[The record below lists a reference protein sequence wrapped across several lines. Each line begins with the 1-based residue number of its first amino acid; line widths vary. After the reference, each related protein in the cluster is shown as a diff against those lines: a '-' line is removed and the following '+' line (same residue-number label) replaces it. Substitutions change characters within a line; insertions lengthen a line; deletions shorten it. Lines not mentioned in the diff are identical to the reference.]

1 MRSHQIT
8 KGPERAPHRA
18 LLKAIGYTD
27 TELQRPLIGVA
38 QSANEVIPGHIHLD
52 RVCAAVKDGIRMAG
66 GTPMEF
72 STIGICDGI
81 AMGHEGMKY
90 SLASRELI
98 ADSVESMARAYPF
111 DGLVLLPNCDK
122 IVPGMIMAGARLD
135 LPTIVISGGPM
146 RTGICN
152 GQEIDLI
159 TVFEG
164 IGKLKIG
171 ELSLEQLTELEN
183 SACPGAGSCSGM
195 FTANSM
201 NCLTEALGIALPGN
215 GTILA
220 VDAARI
226 RLAKESGM
234 AIINLVEKK
243 ITMRQILTDKAFHN
257 ALAVDMAFGGSTNT
271 SLHLPAIAHEAGL
284 TLKLEEFNRVS
295 LKTPHICN
303 MSPGGPDHME
313 DLHQAGGVS
322 AIMKVLAEKGLLV
335 EDCLTVSGKTLG
347 ELLANPAIKVLNSE
361 TIRPLD
367 NPYHATGGLAVLTG
381 NLAEDGAVVK
391 QSAVAPEMLQHQGP
405 ARIFNTEEE
414 AFSAIINREI
424 KPGDIIVIRY
434 EGPQGG
440 PGMREMLSPTAAL
453 AGIGLD
459 KEVALL
465 TDGRFSGGTRG
476 AAIGHISP
484 EASAGGLIGL
494 VEEGDQIKI
503 DIPKRSLTLLVNEK
517 TLAERKKNQH
527 QPTAKISHGYL
538 ARYAAQVSSAAAGAI
553 LTLTATSKK
562 R

>member
-1 MRSHQIT
+1 MRSDLMT
-8 KGPERAPHRA
+8 KGVERAPHRS

-27 TELQRPLIGVA
+27 SELKRPLIGIA

-52 RVCAAVKDGIRMAG
+52 RICQAVKDGIRMAG

-81 AMGHEGMKY
+81 AMGHQGMKY

-98 ADSVESMARAYPF
+98 ADSVESMAQAYPF

-135 LPTIVISGGPM
+135 LPTIVVSGGPM
-146 RTGICN
+146 RTGVC
-152 GQEIDLI
+152 GGREIDLI

-164 IGKLKIG
+164 MGKVRVG
-171 ELSLEQLTELEN
+171 EISEAQLTDLEN
-183 SACPGAGSCSGM
+183 HACPGAGSCSGM

-215 GTILA
+215 GTTLA

-226 RLAKESGM
+226 RLAKASGEALM
-234 AIINLVEKK
+234 QLVEKN
-243 ITMRQILTDKAFHN
+243 ITMRQILSKEAFHN

-271 SLHLPAIAHEAGL
+271 SLHLPAIAHEAGIELPL
-284 TLKLEEFNRVS
+284 TEFNRIS
-295 LKTPHICN
+295 GLTPHICN

-313 DLHQAGGVS
+313 DLHQAGGVP
-322 AIMKVLAEKGLLV
+322 AIMKTLAQQGLLRENALNV
-335 EDCLTVSGKTLG
+335 TGKTVA
-347 ELLANPAIKVLNSE
+347 ELLADPAITVLNHE

-367 NPYHATGGLAVLTG
+367 NPYHATGGLAILSG
-381 NLAEDGAVVK
+381 NLAPDGAVVK
-391 QSAVAPEMLQHQGP
+391 QSAVAPEMLEHQGP
-405 ARIFNTEEE
+405 ARVFDSEEE
-414 AFSAIINREI
+414 AFAAIINQKI
-424 KPGDIIVIRY
+424 NPGDVIVIRY
-434 EGPQGG
+434 EGPRGG

-484 EASAGGLIGL
+484 EAAAGGLIGL
-494 VEEGDQIKI
+494 IQEGDQIKI
-503 DIPKRSLTLLVNEK
+503 DIPQRSLSLLVDDTE
-517 TLAERKKNQH
+517 LAQRQAAWQKPE
-527 QPTAKISHGYL
+527 AKIKEGYL
-538 ARYAAQVSSAAAGAI
+538 ARYARQVSSAARGAVME
-553 LTLTATSKK
+553 
-562 R
+562 

>member
-1 MRSHQIT
+1 MKLRSHRIT
-8 KGPERAPHRA
+8 QGPERAPHRS
-18 LLKAIGYTD
+18 LLKAIGFTD
-27 TELQRPLIGVA
+27 TELQRPLIGIA

-52 RVCAAVKDGIRMAG
+52 RICAAVKDGIRMAG

-122 IVPGMIMAGARLD
+122 IVPGMIMAGARLN

-146 RTGICN
+146 RTGICK
-152 GQEIDLI
+152 GREIDLI

-164 IGKLKIG
+164 MGKLRVG
-171 ELSLEQLTELEN
+171 ELTEEELAELEDA
-183 SACPGAGSCSGM
+183 ACPGAGSCSGM

-215 GTILA
+215 GTTLA

-234 AIINLVEKK
+234 TIMNLVEKN
-243 ITMRQILTDKAFHN
+243 ITMRQILTNAALHN

-271 SLHLPAIAHEAGL
+271 SLHLPAIAYEAEI
-284 TLKLEEFNRVS
+284 TLPLADFNQAS

-322 AIMKVLAEKGLLV
+322 AIMKVLAAKGLLD
-335 EDCLTVSGKTLG
+335 ETCLTVSGKTIA
-347 ELLANPAIKVLNSE
+347 EVIADPAVKVLNPE

-367 NPYHATGGLAVLTG
+367 NPYHATGGLAILSG
-381 NLAEDGAVVK
+381 NLAPDGAVVK
-391 QSAVAPEMLQHQGP
+391 QSAVAPEMLKHQGP
-405 ARIFNTEEE
+405 ARVFETEED
-414 AFSAIINREI
+414 AFRAIIKQKIN
-424 KPGDIIVIRY
+424 PGDVIVIRY

-459 KEVALL
+459 KDVALL

-494 VEEGDQIKI
+494 IKEGDQIKI
-503 DIPKRSLTLLVNEK
+503 DLPERTLELLVDKEE
-517 TLAERKKNQH
+517 LERRRAAWQL
-527 QPTAKISHGYL
+527 PPAKITKGYL
-538 ARYAAQVSSAAAGAI
+538 ARYARQVGSAAKGAVM
-553 LTLTATSKK
+553 S
-562 R
+562 

>member
-1 MRSHQIT
+1 MRSEQMT
-8 KGPERAPHRA
+8 KGVDRAPHRA

-27 TELQRPLIGVA
+27 NELKRPLIGVA

-52 RVCAAVKDGIRMAG
+52 KICQAVKDGIRMAG

-81 AMGHEGMKY
+81 AMGHTGMKY

-98 ADSVESMARAYPF
+98 ADSVESMAQAYPF

-146 RTGICN
+146 RTGVCN

-164 IGKLKIG
+164 MGKFRVG
-171 ELSLEQLTELEN
+171 ELTEAELTELEN
-183 SACPGAGSCSGM
+183 AACPGAGSCSGM

-215 GTILA
+215 GTTLA
-220 VDAARI
+220 IDAARI
-226 RLAKESGM
+226 RLAKTSGE
-234 AIINLVEKK
+234 AIMHLVDKN
-243 ITMRQILTDKAFHN
+243 ITMRQILTKEAFHN

-271 SLHLPAIAHEAGL
+271 SLHLPAIAHEAGIEL
-284 TLKLEEFNRVS
+284 TLQDFNEVS
-295 LKTPHICN
+295 GKTPHICN

-322 AIMKVLAEKGLLV
+322 AIMKTLSLSGLLNEDALSVTGKTIREVLAAPNV
-335 EDCLTVSGKTLG
+335 IV
-347 ELLANPAIKVLNSE
+347 ANPE
-361 TIRPLD
+361 TIRPLN
-367 NPYHATGGLAVLTG
+367 NPYHPTGGLAVLTG
-381 NLAEDGAVVK
+381 NLAPDGAVVK
-391 QSAVAPEMLQHQGP
+391 QSAVAPEMLEHQGP
-405 ARIFNTEEE
+405 ARVFNSEEE
-414 AFSAIINREI
+414 AFSAIVNQNIN
-424 KPGDIIVIRY
+424 PGDVIVIRY

-484 EASAGGLIGL
+484 EAAAGGLIGL
-494 VEEGDQIKI
+494 VQEGDQIKI
-503 DIPKRSLTLLVNEK
+503 DIPNRSLDLLIDK
-517 TLAERKKNQH
+517 TELAQRQAAWQKPE
-527 QPTAKISHGYL
+527 AKIKKGYL
-538 ARYAAQVSSAAAGAI
+538 ARYARQVSSAAKGAVMV
-553 LTLTATSKK
+553 
-562 R
+562 

>member
-1 MRSHQIT
+1 MRSEQMT
-8 KGPERAPHRA
+8 KGVDRAPHRA

-27 TELQRPLIGVA
+27 NELKRPLIGVA

-52 RVCAAVKDGIRMAG
+52 KICQAVKDGIRMAG

-81 AMGHEGMKY
+81 AMGHTGMKY

-98 ADSVESMARAYPF
+98 ADSVESMAQAYPF

-146 RTGICN
+146 RTGVCN

-164 IGKLKIG
+164 MGKFRVG
-171 ELSLEQLTELEN
+171 ELTEAELTELEN
-183 SACPGAGSCSGM
+183 AACPGAGSCSGM

-215 GTILA
+215 GTTLA
-220 VDAARI
+220 IDAARI
-226 RLAKESGM
+226 RLAKTSGE
-234 AIINLVEKK
+234 AIMHLVEKN
-243 ITMRQILTDKAFHN
+243 ITMRQILTKDAFHN

-271 SLHLPAIAHEAGL
+271 SLHLPAIAHEAGIEL
-284 TLKLEEFNRVS
+284 TLQDFNEVS
-295 LKTPHICN
+295 GKTPHICN

-322 AIMKVLAEKGLLV
+322 AIMKTLSLSGLLNEDALSVTGKTIREVLAAPNV
-335 EDCLTVSGKTLG
+335 IV
-347 ELLANPAIKVLNSE
+347 ANPE
-361 TIRPLD
+361 TIRPLN
-367 NPYHATGGLAVLTG
+367 NPYHPTGGLAVLTG
-381 NLAEDGAVVK
+381 NLAPDGAVVK
-391 QSAVAPEMLQHQGP
+391 QSAVAPEMLEHQGP
-405 ARIFNTEEE
+405 ARVFNSEEE
-414 AFSAIINREI
+414 AFSAIVNQNIN
-424 KPGDIIVIRY
+424 PGDVIVIRY

-484 EASAGGLIGL
+484 EAAAGGLIGL
-494 VEEGDQIKI
+494 VQEGDQIKI
-503 DIPKRSLTLLVNEK
+503 DIPNRSLDLLIDK
-517 TLAERKKNQH
+517 TELAQRLAAWQKPE
-527 QPTAKISHGYL
+527 AKIKKGYL
-538 ARYAAQVSSAAAGAI
+538 ARYARQVSSAAKGAVMV
-553 LTLTATSKK
+553 
-562 R
+562 

>member
-1 MRSHQIT
+1 MRSDLMT
-8 KGPERAPHRA
+8 KGIERAPHRS

-27 TELQRPLIGVA
+27 SELKRPLIGVA
-38 QSANEVIPGHIHLD
+38 QSANEVIPGHVHLD
-52 RVCAAVKDGIRMAG
+52 KICQAVKDGIRMAG

-81 AMGHEGMKY
+81 AMGHQGMKY

-98 ADSVESMARAYPF
+98 ADSVESMAQAYPF

-146 RTGICN
+146 RTGVC
-152 GQEIDLI
+152 GGREIDLI

-164 IGKLKIG
+164 MGKFKVG
-171 ELSLEQLTELEN
+171 ELSEAELTELEN
-183 SACPGAGSCSGM
+183 GACPGAGSCSGM

-215 GTILA
+215 GTTLA

-226 RLAKESGM
+226 RLAKESGE
-234 AIINLVEKK
+234 AIMHLVEKN
-243 ITMRQILTDKAFHN
+243 ITMRRILTKEAFHN

-271 SLHLPAIAHEAGL
+271 SLHLPAIAHEAGIEL
-284 TLKLEEFNRVS
+284 TLAEFNQVS
-295 LKTPHICN
+295 EKTPHICN

-322 AIMKVLAEKGLLV
+322 AIMKTLARQGLLHEEALSV
-335 EDCLTVSGKTLG
+335 TGKTLG
-347 ELLANPAIKVLNSE
+347 EVLADPQVQVLNNE

-367 NPYHATGGLAVLTG
+367 NPYHPTGGLAILSG
-381 NLAEDGAVVK
+381 NLAPDGAVVK
-391 QSAVAPEMLQHQGP
+391 QSAVAPEMLEHQGP
-405 ARIFNTEEE
+405 ALVFDSEE
-414 AFSAIINREI
+414 AAFAAIINQKI
-424 KPGDIIVIRY
+424 KPGDVIVIRY
-434 EGPQGG
+434 EGPCGG

-484 EASAGGLIGL
+484 EAAAGGLLGL
-494 VEEGDQIKI
+494 VVEGDLIKI
-503 DIPKRSLTLLVNEK
+503 DIPRRTLELLIDENELKNRKAQWQQPEANIK
-517 TLAERKKNQH
+517 T
-527 QPTAKISHGYL
+527 GYL
-538 ARYAAQVSSAAAGAI
+538 ARYARQVGSAARGAVME
-553 LTLTATSKK
+553 
-562 R
+562 

>member
-1 MRSHQIT
+1 MT
-8 KGPERAPHRA
+8 KGVDRAPHRA

-27 TELQRPLIGVA
+27 NELKRPLIGVA
-38 QSANEVIPGHIHLD
+38 QSANEVIPGHVHLD
-52 RVCAAVKDGIRMAG
+52 KICQAVKDGIRMAG

-81 AMGHEGMKY
+81 AMGHTGMKY

-146 RTGICN
+146 RTGVCN

-164 IGKLKIG
+164 MGKFRVG
-171 ELSLEQLTELEN
+171 ELSEAELTEIEN
-183 SACPGAGSCSGM
+183 AACPGAGSCSGM

-215 GTILA
+215 GTTLA
-220 VDAARI
+220 IDAARI
-226 RLAKESGM
+226 RLAKASGEAVM
-234 AIINLVEKK
+234 HLVEKN
-243 ITMRQILTDKAFHN
+243 ITMRQILTPEAFHN

-271 SLHLPAIAHEAGL
+271 SLHLPAIAHEAGVEL
-284 TLKLEEFNRVS
+284 TLQDFNVASGR
-295 LKTPHICN
+295 TPHICN

-322 AIMKVLAEKGLLV
+322 AIMKTLSQSGLLNQDALSVTGKTIREVLAAPGV
-335 EDCLTVSGKTLG
+335 AV
-347 ELLANPAIKVLNSE
+347 ANPE

-367 NPYHATGGLAVLTG
+367 DPYHPTGGLAVLTG
-381 NLAEDGAVVK
+381 NLAPDGAVVK
-391 QSAVAPEMLQHQGP
+391 QSAVAPEMLEHQGP
-405 ARIFNTEEE
+405 ARVFDSEEE
-414 AFSAIINREI
+414 AFSAIVNQNIN
-424 KPGDIIVIRY
+424 PGDVIVIRY

-484 EASAGGLIGL
+484 EAAAGGLIGL
-494 VEEGDQIKI
+494 VQEGDQIKI
-503 DIPKRSLTLLVNEK
+503 DIPNRSLDLLLDETELTQRQAAWQKPEANIK
-517 TLAERKKNQH
+517 T
-527 QPTAKISHGYL
+527 GYL
-538 ARYAAQVSSAAAGAI
+538 ARYARQVSSAARGAVMV
-553 LTLTATSKK
+553 
-562 R
+562 

>member
-1 MRSHQIT
+1 MRSDLMT
-8 KGPERAPHRA
+8 KGIERAPHRS

-27 TELQRPLIGVA
+27 SELKRPLIGIA
-38 QSANEVIPGHIHLD
+38 QSANEVIPGHVHLN
-52 RVCAAVKDGIRMAG
+52 RICQAVKDGIRMAG

-81 AMGHEGMKY
+81 AMGHQGMKY

-98 ADSVESMARAYPF
+98 ADSVESMAQAYPF

-146 RTGICN
+146 RTGVC
-152 GQEIDLI
+152 GGREIALI

-164 IGKLKIG
+164 MGKFEVG
-171 ELSLEQLTELEN
+171 DLSEAELTELEN
-183 SACPGAGSCSGM
+183 AACPGAGSCSGM

-215 GTILA
+215 GTTLA

-226 RLAKESGM
+226 RLAKESGEALM
-234 AIINLVEKK
+234 HLVEKD
-243 ITMRQILTDKAFHN
+243 ITMRQILTKEAFHN

-271 SLHLPAIAHEAGL
+271 SLHLPAIAHEAGIEL
-284 TLKLEEFNRVS
+284 ALEEFNQVS
-295 LKTPHICN
+295 GQTPHICN

-322 AIMKVLAEKGLLV
+322 AIMKTLARQGLLH
-335 EDCLTVSGKTLG
+335 EEALSVSGKTLG
-347 ELLANPAIKVLNSE
+347 ELLADPQVMVLNSE

-367 NPYHATGGLAVLTG
+367 NPYHPTGGLAILSG
-381 NLAEDGAVVK
+381 NLAPDGAVVK
-391 QSAVAPEMLQHQGP
+391 QSAVAPEMLEHQGP
-405 ARIFNTEEE
+405 ARVFDSEED
-414 AFSAIINREI
+414 AFSAIINQKI
-424 KPGDIIVIRY
+424 KSGDVIVIRY
-434 EGPQGG
+434 EGPRGG

-476 AAIGHISP
+476 GNRPHFA
-484 EASAGGLIGL
+484 
-494 VEEGDQIKI
+494 
-503 DIPKRSLTLLVNEK
+503 
-517 TLAERKKNQH
+517 
-527 QPTAKISHGYL
+527 
-538 ARYAAQVSSAAAGAI
+538 
-553 LTLTATSKK
+553 
-562 R
+562 

>member
-1 MRSHQIT
+1 MRSDQMT
-8 KGPERAPHRA
+8 KGVDRAPHRA

-27 TELQRPLIGVA
+27 NELKRPLIGVA
-38 QSANEVIPGHIHLD
+38 QSANEVIPGHVHLD
-52 RVCAAVKDGIRMAG
+52 KICQAVKDGIRMAG

-81 AMGHEGMKY
+81 AMGHTGMKY

-135 LPTIVISGGPM
+135 LPTIVVSGGPM
-146 RTGICN
+146 RTGVCN

-164 IGKLKIG
+164 MGKYRVG
-171 ELSLEQLTELEN
+171 ELTEAELVELEN

-215 GTILA
+215 GTTLA
-220 VDAARI
+220 IDAARI
-226 RLAKESGM
+226 RLAKASGEAVM
-234 AIINLVEKK
+234 QLVEKN
-243 ITMRQILTDKAFHN
+243 ITMRQILSKGAFHN

-271 SLHLPAIAHEAGL
+271 SLHLPAIAHEAGVEL
-284 TLKLEEFNRVS
+284 TLQDFNEVS
-295 LKTPHICN
+295 GKTPHICN

-322 AIMKVLAEKGLLV
+322 AIMKTLSQSGLLNLETLSV
-335 EDCLTVSGKTLG
+335 TGKTLG
-347 ELLANPAIKVLNSE
+347 DVLADPKVTVANPD

-367 NPYHATGGLAVLTG
+367 NPYHPTGGLAVLTG
-381 NLAEDGAVVK
+381 NIAPDGAVVK
-391 QSAVAPEMLQHQGP
+391 QSAVAPEMLVHQGL
-405 ARIFNTEEE
+405 ARVFDSEED
-414 AFSAIINREI
+414 AYSAIIDQNI
-424 KPGDIIVIRY
+424 NPGDVIVIRY

-484 EASAGGLIGL
+484 EAAAGGLIGL
-494 VEEGDQIKI
+494 IQEGDQIKI
-503 DIPKRSLTLLVNEK
+503 DIPQRSLSLLVDDAE
-517 TLAERKKNQH
+517 LAQRQAAWQKPE
-527 QPTAKISHGYL
+527 AKIKEGYL
-538 ARYAAQVSSAAAGAI
+538 ARYARQVSSAARGAVME
-553 LTLTATSKK
+553 
-562 R
+562 

>member
-27 TELQRPLIGVA
+27 SELQRPLIGVA

-52 RVCAAVKDGIRMAG
+52 KICAAVKDGIRMAG

-146 RTGICN
+146 RTGVCN

-164 IGKLKIG
+164 LGKFRIG
-171 ELSLEQLTELEN
+171 ELSEEQLTELEN
-183 SACPGAGSCSGM
+183 NACPGAGSCSGM

-215 GTILA
+215 GTTLA

-234 AIINLVEKK
+234 AIMNLVEKK
-243 ITMRQILTDKAFHN
+243 ITMRQILTDQAFHN
-257 ALAVDMAFGGSTNT
+257 ALSVDMAFGGSTNT

-284 TLKLEEFNRVS
+284 TLALQDFNQVS

-313 DLHQAGGVS
+313 DLHQAGGIS
-322 AIMKVLAEKGLLV
+322 AIMKVLAEKGLLA

-347 ELLANPAIKVLNSE
+347 EILANPAIKVFNHE

-381 NLAEDGAVVK
+381 NLAVDGAVVK

-405 ARIFNTEEE
+405 ARVFDTEEE
-414 AFSAIINREI
+414 AFTAIINQKINKGEV
-424 KPGDIIVIRY
+424 IVIRY

-459 KEVALL
+459 KDVALL

-503 DIPKRSLTLLVNEK
+503 DIPGRTLELLVDKSELEN
-517 TLAERKKNQH
+517 RKSRWQA
-527 QPTAKISHGYL
+527 PPAKITQGYL
-538 ARYAAQVSSAAAGAI
+538 ARYARQVSSAAQGAVMI
-553 LTLTATSKK
+553 
-562 R
+562 

>member
-1 MRSHQIT
+1 MKLRSQRIT
-8 KGPERAPHRA
+8 QGPERAPHRS
-18 LLKAIGYTD
+18 LLKAIGFTD

-52 RVCAAVKDGIRMAG
+52 RICAAVKDGIRMAG

-164 IGKLKIG
+164 MGKLRIG
-171 ELSLEQLTELEN
+171 EISQEELTELEDC
-183 SACPGAGSCSGM
+183 ACPGAGSCSGM

-215 GTILA
+215 GTTLA

-234 AIINLVEKK
+234 AIMNLVEKN
-243 ITMRQILTDKAFHN
+243 ITMRQILTSEAFHN

-271 SLHLPAIAHEAGL
+271 SLHLPAIAYEAGIEL
-284 TLKLEEFNRVS
+284 PLADFNRAS

-322 AIMKVLAEKGLLV
+322 AIMKVLAGKELLHK
-335 EDCLTVSGKTLG
+335 DCLTVSGETLG
-347 ELLANPAIKVLNSE
+347 EILANPKVKVFNSE

-367 NPYHATGGLAVLTG
+367 NPYHATGGLAILTG
-381 NLAEDGAVVK
+381 NLAPDGAVVK

-405 ARIFNTEEE
+405 ARVFDTEEE
-414 AFSAIINREI
+414 AFSAIIDQKIN
-424 KPGDIIVIRY
+424 KGDVIVIRY

-459 KEVALL
+459 KDVALL

-494 VEEGDQIKI
+494 VEEGDLIKI
-503 DIPKRSLTLLVNEK
+503 DIPGRSLELLVEK
-517 TLAERKKNQH
+517 SELEVRQSRWQAH
-527 QPTAKISHGYL
+527 PAKITKGYL
-538 ARYAAQVSSAAAGAI
+538 ARYARQVSSAAKGAVMI
-553 LTLTATSKK
+553 
-562 R
+562 

>member
-1 MRSHQIT
+1 MRSDLMT
-8 KGPERAPHRA
+8 KGIERAPHRS

-27 TELQRPLIGVA
+27 SELQRPLIGVA

-52 RVCAAVKDGIRMAG
+52 KICRAVKDGIRMAG

-164 IGKLKIG
+164 MGKVKVG
-171 ELSLEQLTELEN
+171 ELSEAELTDLEN
-183 SACPGAGSCSGM
+183 AACPGAGSCSGM

-226 RLAKESGM
+226 RLAKASGEALM
-234 AIINLVEKK
+234 HLVEKN
-243 ITMRQILTDKAFHN
+243 ITMRQILTKEAFHN

-271 SLHLPAIAHEAGL
+271 SLHLPAIAHEAEIEL
-284 TLKLEEFNRVS
+284 PLEEFNRVS
-295 LKTPHICN
+295 SKTPHICN

-322 AIMKVLAEKGLLV
+322 AIMKTLAQQNLLNQ
-335 EDCLTVSGKTLG
+335 DIITVTGKTLR
-347 ELLANPAIKVLNSE
+347 EILTDPKVAVLNPE

-367 NPYHATGGLAVLTG
+367 NPYHATGGLAVLSG
-381 NLAEDGAVVK
+381 NLALDGAVVK
-391 QSAVAPEMLQHQGP
+391 QSAVAPEMLEHQGP
-405 ARIFNTEEE
+405 ARVFDSEED
-414 AFSAIINREI
+414 AFSAIINQQI
-424 KPGDIIVIRY
+424 NPGDVIVIRY

-484 EASAGGLIGL
+484 EAQAGGLIGL
-494 VEEGDQIKI
+494 VKEGDQIKI
-503 DIPKRSLTLLVNEK
+503 DIPKRSLELLLDESEI
-517 TLAERKKNQH
+517 AERKALWH
-527 QPTAKISHGYL
+527 QPEAKINKGYL
-538 ARYAAQVSSAAAGAI
+538 ARYARQVGSAAKGAVME
-553 LTLTATSKK
+553 
-562 R
+562 

>member
-8 KGPERAPHRA
+8 KGIERAPHRS

-52 RVCAAVKDGIRMAG
+52 KICAAVKDGIRMAG

-146 RTGICN
+146 RTGVCN
-152 GQEIDLI
+152 GQEVDLI

-164 IGKLKIG
+164 MGKFRVG
-171 ELSLEQLTELEN
+171 ELSEEQLTELEN
-183 SACPGAGSCSGM
+183 TACPGAGSCSGM

-215 GTILA
+215 GTTLA

-234 AIINLVEKK
+234 AIMNLVAKN
-243 ITMRQILTDKAFHN
+243 ITFRQILTNEAFHN

-284 TLKLEEFNRVS
+284 SLPLQDFNQAS

-322 AIMKVLAEKGLLV
+322 AIMKVLAEKGLLD

-347 ELLANPAIKVLNSE
+347 EILANPAIKVFNHE

-367 NPYHATGGLAVLTG
+367 NPYHTTGGLAVLSG
-381 NLAEDGAVVK
+381 NLAPDGAVVK

-405 ARIFNTEEE
+405 ARIFNTEED
-414 AFSAIINREI
+414 AFAAIINQRI
-424 KPGDIIVIRY
+424 NKGDVIVIRY

-503 DIPKRSLTLLVNEK
+503 DIPGRTLELLVDKSELDN
-517 TLAERKKNQH
+517 RKSRWQA
-527 QPTAKISHGYL
+527 PPAKITQGYL
-538 ARYAAQVSSAAAGAI
+538 ARYARQVGSAAQGAVMI
-553 LTLTATSKK
+553 
-562 R
+562 

>member
-1 MRSHQIT
+1 MRSEQMT
-8 KGPERAPHRA
+8 KGIDRAPHRA

-27 TELQRPLIGVA
+27 NELKRPLIGVA
-38 QSANEVIPGHIHLD
+38 QSANEVIPGHVHLD
-52 RVCAAVKDGIRMAG
+52 KICQAVKDGIRMAG

-81 AMGHEGMKY
+81 AMGHTGMKY

-135 LPTIVISGGPM
+135 LPTIVVSGGPM
-146 RTGICN
+146 RTGVC
-152 GQEIDLI
+152 GGREIDLI

-164 IGKLKIG
+164 MGKYRVG
-171 ELSLEQLTELEN
+171 ELTEAELIELEN
-183 SACPGAGSCSGM
+183 AACPGAGSCSGM

-215 GTILA
+215 GTTLA
-220 VDAARI
+220 IDAARI
-226 RLAKESGM
+226 RLAKAGGE
-234 AIINLVEKK
+234 AIMHLVEKN
-243 ITMRQILTDKAFHN
+243 ITLRQILTREAFHN

-271 SLHLPAIAHEAGL
+271 SLHLPAIAHEAGVEL
-284 TLKLEEFNRVS
+284 TLQDFNEVS
-295 LKTPHICN
+295 DKTPHICN

-313 DLHQAGGVS
+313 DLHQAGGVA
-322 AIMKVLAEKGLLV
+322 AIMKTLAQSGLLHEEALTVTGQTLKGVLA
-335 EDCLTVSGKTLG
+335 DPQITV
-347 ELLANPAIKVLNSE
+347 ANPD
-361 TIRPLD
+361 TIRPLTD
-367 NPYHATGGLAVLTG
+367 PYHPTGGLTVLTG
-381 NLAEDGAVVK
+381 NLALEGAVVK
-391 QSAVAPEMLQHQGP
+391 QSAVAPEMLVHQGS
-405 ARIFNTEEE
+405 ARVFDAEEE
-414 AFSAIINREI
+414 AYAAIIGREI
-424 KPGDIIVIRY
+424 NPGDVIVIRY

-484 EASAGGLIGL
+484 EAAAGGLIGL
-494 VEEGDQIKI
+494 IEEGDQIRI
-503 DIPKRSLTLLVNEK
+503 DIPQRTLSLLVDD
-517 TLAERKKNQH
+517 AEIARRRAAWQK
-527 QPTAKISHGYL
+527 PEAKIKKGYL
-538 ARYAAQVSSAAAGAI
+538 ARYARQVSSAARGAI
-553 LTLTATSKK
+553 ME
-562 R
+562 

>member
-1 MRSHQIT
+1 MRSEQMT
-8 KGPERAPHRA
+8 KGVDRAPHRA

-27 TELQRPLIGVA
+27 NELKRPLIGVA

-52 RVCAAVKDGIRMAG
+52 KICQAVKDGIRMAG

-81 AMGHEGMKY
+81 AMGHTGMKY

-98 ADSVESMARAYPF
+98 ADSVESMAQAYPF

-146 RTGICN
+146 RTGVCN

-164 IGKLKIG
+164 MGKFRVG
-171 ELSLEQLTELEN
+171 ELTEAELTELEN
-183 SACPGAGSCSGM
+183 AACPGAGSCSGM

-215 GTILA
+215 GTTLA
-220 VDAARI
+220 IDAARI
-226 RLAKESGM
+226 RLAKTSGE
-234 AIINLVEKK
+234 AIMHLVEKN
-243 ITMRQILTDKAFHN
+243 ITMRQILTKEAFHN

-271 SLHLPAIAHEAGL
+271 SLHLPAIAHEAGIEL
-284 TLKLEEFNRVS
+284 TLQDFNEVS
-295 LKTPHICN
+295 GKTPHICN

-322 AIMKVLAEKGLLV
+322 AIMKTLAQSGILNEDALSVTGKTIREVLAAPNV
-335 EDCLTVSGKTLG
+335 IV
-347 ELLANPAIKVLNSE
+347 ANPE
-361 TIRPLD
+361 TIRPLN
-367 NPYHATGGLAVLTG
+367 NPYHPTGGLAVLTG
-381 NLAEDGAVVK
+381 NLAPDGAVVK
-391 QSAVAPEMLQHQGP
+391 QSAVAPEMLEHQGP
-405 ARIFNTEEE
+405 ARVFNSEEE
-414 AFSAIINREI
+414 AFSAIVNQNIN
-424 KPGDIIVIRY
+424 PGDVIVIRY

-484 EASAGGLIGL
+484 EAAAGGLIGL
-494 VEEGDQIKI
+494 VQEGDQIKI
-503 DIPKRSLTLLVNEK
+503 DIPNRSLDLLIDK
-517 TLAERKKNQH
+517 TELAQRQAAWQKPE
-527 QPTAKISHGYL
+527 AKIKKGYL
-538 ARYAAQVSSAAAGAI
+538 ARYARQVSSAAKGAVMV
-553 LTLTATSKK
+553 
-562 R
+562 

>member
-1 MRSHQIT
+1 MRSEQMT
-8 KGPERAPHRA
+8 KGVDRAPHRA

-27 TELQRPLIGVA
+27 NELKRPLIGVA

-52 RVCAAVKDGIRMAG
+52 KICQAVKDGIRMAG

-81 AMGHEGMKY
+81 AMGHTGMKY

-98 ADSVESMARAYPF
+98 ADSVESMAQAYPF

-146 RTGICN
+146 RTGVCN

-164 IGKLKIG
+164 MGKFRVG
-171 ELSLEQLTELEN
+171 ELTEAELTELEN
-183 SACPGAGSCSGM
+183 AACPGAGSCSGM

-215 GTILA
+215 GTTLA
-220 VDAARI
+220 IDAARI
-226 RLAKESGM
+226 RLAKTSGE
-234 AIINLVEKK
+234 AIMHLVEKN
-243 ITMRQILTDKAFHN
+243 ITMRQILTKEAFHN

-271 SLHLPAIAHEAGL
+271 SLHLPAIAHEAGIEL
-284 TLKLEEFNRVS
+284 TLQDFNEVS
-295 LKTPHICN
+295 GKTPHICN

-322 AIMKVLAEKGLLV
+322 AIMKTLSLSGLLNEDALSVTGKTIREVLAAPNV
-335 EDCLTVSGKTLG
+335 IV
-347 ELLANPAIKVLNSE
+347 ANPE
-361 TIRPLD
+361 TIRPLN
-367 NPYHATGGLAVLTG
+367 NPYHPTGGLAVLTG
-381 NLAEDGAVVK
+381 NLAPDGAVVK
-391 QSAVAPEMLQHQGP
+391 QSAVAPEMLEHQGP
-405 ARIFNTEEE
+405 ARVFNSEEE
-414 AFSAIINREI
+414 AFSAIVNQNIN
-424 KPGDIIVIRY
+424 PGDVIVIRY

-484 EASAGGLIGL
+484 EAAAGGLIGL
-494 VEEGDQIKI
+494 VQEGDQIKI
-503 DIPKRSLTLLVNEK
+503 DIPNRSLDLLIDK
-517 TLAERKKNQH
+517 TELAQRQAAWQKPE
-527 QPTAKISHGYL
+527 AKIKKGYL
-538 ARYAAQVSSAAAGAI
+538 ARYARQVSSAAKGAVMV
-553 LTLTATSKK
+553 
-562 R
+562 

>member
-8 KGPERAPHRA
+8 KGSERAPHRA

-164 IGKLKIG
+164 MGKLRIG
-171 ELSLEQLTELEN
+171 ELNEEELTELEDA
-183 SACPGAGSCSGM
+183 ACPGAGSCSGM

-234 AIINLVEKK
+234 TIMNLVEKK
-243 ITMRQILTDKAFHN
+243 ITMRQILTNEAFHN

-284 TLKLEEFNRVS
+284 TLALEDFNQAS

-322 AIMKVLAEKGLLV
+322 AIMKVLAKKGLLNK
-335 EDCLTVSGKTLG
+335 DCLTVSGKTLG
-347 ELLANPAIKVLNSE
+347 QLLAQPAIKVLNHE

-367 NPYHATGGLAVLTG
+367 NPYHATGGLAFLTG

-405 ARIFNTEEE
+405 ARVYATEEE
-414 AFSAIINREI
+414 AFSAIIN
-424 KPGDIIVIRY
+424 
-434 EGPQGG
+434 Q
-440 PGMREMLSPTAAL
+440 
-453 AGIGLD
+453 
-459 KEVALL
+459 
-465 TDGRFSGGTRG
+465 
-476 AAIGHISP
+476 
-484 EASAGGLIGL
+484 
-494 VEEGDQIKI
+494 KI
-503 DIPKRSLTLLVNEK
+503 NP
-517 TLAERKKNQH
+517 
-527 QPTAKISHGYL
+527 
-538 ARYAAQVSSAAAGAI
+538 
-553 LTLTATSKK
+553 
-562 R
+562 

>member
-1 MRSHQIT
+1 MKMRSHQIT

-27 TELQRPLIGVA
+27 TELRRPLIGVA

-164 IGKLKIG
+164 MGKLKIG
-171 ELSLEQLTELEN
+171 ELNQEQLTELEN
-183 SACPGAGSCSGM
+183 AACPGAGSCSGM

-234 AIINLVEKK
+234 AIMNLVEKK
-243 ITMRQILTDKAFHN
+243 ITMRRILTDKAFHN

-284 TLKLEEFNRVS
+284 TLELEEFNQVS

-322 AIMKVLAEKGLLV
+322 AIMKVLAGKGLLA

-347 ELLANPAIKVLNSE
+347 EILANPAVKVLNSE

-391 QSAVAPEMLQHQGP
+391 QSAVASEMLQHQGP

-414 AFSAIINREI
+414 AFSAIINHKI

-503 DIPKRSLTLLVNEK
+503 DIPKRSLELLVDKSELK
-517 TLAERKKNQH
+517 RRKAHWQA
-527 QPTAKISHGYL
+527 PSAKIKQGYL
-538 ARYAAQVSSAAAGAI
+538 GRYARQVGSAAQGAVM
-553 LTLTATSKK
+553 S
-562 R
+562 

>member
-1 MRSHQIT
+1 MKLRSQQIT
-8 KGPERAPHRA
+8 QGPERAPHRS

-52 RVCAAVKDGIRMAG
+52 RICAAVKDGIRMAG

-98 ADSVESMARAYPF
+98 ADSVECMARAYPF

-122 IVPGMIMAGARLD
+122 IVPGMIMAGARLN

-146 RTGICN
+146 RTGVCN

-164 IGKLKIG
+164 MGKLRVG
-171 ELSLEQLTELEN
+171 ELSPEQLTELED

-215 GTILA
+215 GTTLA

-234 AIINLVEKK
+234 AIMNLVDKN
-243 ITMRQILTDKAFHN
+243 ITMRQILTNEAFHN

-271 SLHLPAIAHEAGL
+271 SLHLPAIAYEAGIELPLADFNL
-284 TLKLEEFNRVS
+284 TS

-322 AIMKVLAEKGLLV
+322 AIMKVLAEKGLLT
-335 EDCLTVSGKTLG
+335 ETCLTVSGKTIG
-347 ELLANPAIKVLNSE
+347 EILSDPKLKICNTE

-367 NPYHATGGLAVLTG
+367 NPYHATGGLAILTG
-381 NLAEDGAVVK
+381 NLAPDGAVVK

-405 ARIFNTEEE
+405 ARVFDTEEE
-414 AFSAIINREI
+414 AFTAIINQNI
-424 KPGDIIVIRY
+424 SKGDVIVIRY

-484 EASAGGLIGL
+484 EANAGGLIGL

-503 DIPKRSLTLLVNEK
+503 DIPARVLELLVENSELEK
-517 TLAERKKNQH
+517 RKARWQA
-527 QPTAKISHGYL
+527 PPAKITKGYL
-538 ARYAAQVSSAAAGAI
+538 ARYARQVGSAAKGAVM
-553 LTLTATSKK
+553 S
-562 R
+562 

>member
-1 MRSHQIT
+1 MRSHLIT
-8 KGPERAPHRA
+8 RGAERAPHRS
-18 LLKAIGYTD
+18 LLKALGYTD
-27 TELQRPLIGVA
+27 SELQRPLIGIA
-38 QSANEVIPGHIHLD
+38 QSANEVIPGHLHLNQI
-52 RVCAAVKDGIRMAG
+52 CAAVKAGIRMAG

-146 RTGICN
+146 RTGNCA
-152 GQEIDLI
+152 GRQVDLI

-164 IGKLKIG
+164 MGKLKIG
-171 ELSLEQLTELEN
+171 AISPEELTELED

-226 RLAKESGM
+226 RLAKDSGV
-234 AIINLVEKK
+234 AIMNLVAQQ
-243 ITMRQILTDKAFHN
+243 INFRRILTLEAFHN

-284 TLKLEEFNRVS
+284 NLELAEFNRAGS
-295 LKTPHICN
+295 RTPHLCN
-303 MSPGGPDHME
+303 LSPGGPDHME

-322 AIMKVLAEKGLLV
+322 AIMKILAEKGLINGR
-335 EDCLTVSGKTLG
+335 CLTVSGKP
-347 ELLANPAIKVLNSE
+347 LADHLSHPAVRVTNPEV
-361 TIRPLD
+361 IRPLH
-367 NPYHATGGLAVLTG
+367 NPYHQTGGLAILTG
-381 NLAEDGAVVK
+381 NLAGEGAVVK
-391 QSAVAPEMLQHQGP
+391 EAAVAGEMLRHQGP
-405 ARIFNTEEE
+405 ARVFESEEE
-414 AFSAIINREI
+414 AFAAIIAQKIN
-424 KPGDIIVIRY
+424 PGEVVVIRY
-434 EGPQGG
+434 EGPRGG

-484 EASAGGLIGL
+484 EAAVGGLLAL

-503 DIPKRSLTLLVNEK
+503 DIPGRILELLVPEDE
-517 TLAERKKNQH
+517 LARRRALWQA
-527 QPTAKISHGYL
+527 PAAKITQGYL
-538 ARYAAQVSSAAAGAI
+538 ARYSRAVGSAAGGAVMG
-553 LTLTATSKK
+553 
-562 R
+562 

>member
-1 MRSHQIT
+1 MRSDQIT
-8 KGPERAPHRA
+8 KGVERAPHRS

-27 TELQRPLIGVA
+27 EELSRPLIGIA

-52 RVCAAVKDGIRMAG
+52 RVTAAVKDGIRMAG

-81 AMGHEGMKY
+81 AMGHQGMKY

-111 DGLVLLPNCDK
+111 DGLVLIPNCDK
-122 IVPGMIMAGARLD
+122 IVPGMIMAAARLD
-135 LPTIVISGGPM
+135 IPTIVVSGGPM

-152 GQEIDLI
+152 GTEIDLI

-164 IGKLKIG
+164 MGRVQTG
-171 ELSLEQLTELEN
+171 ELDEAGLKELEN

-215 GTILA
+215 GTTLA

-226 RLAKESGM
+226 RLAKASGM
-234 AIINLVEKK
+234 ALMKLVTKG
-243 ITMRQILTDKAFHN
+243 ISFRQLLTRDAFLN

-271 SLHLPAIAHEAGL
+271 SLHLPAIAHEAGCRL
-284 TLKLEEFNRVS
+284 S
-295 LKTPHICN
+295 LDDFHAASQKTPHICN
-303 MSPGGPDHME
+303 MSPGGPHHLA
-313 DLHQAGGVS
+313 DLHEAGGVH
-322 AIMKVLAEKGLLV
+322 AIMKQLHEKGLLNG
-335 EDCLTVSGKTLG
+335 DCLTATGSR
-347 ELLANPAIKVLNSE
+347 LAENLADPAIRVRDPE
-361 TIRPLD
+361 IIRPLD
-367 NPYHATGGLAVLTG
+367 NPYHATGGLAVLKG
-381 NLAEDGAVVK
+381 NLAPDGAVVK
-391 QSAVAPEMLQHQGP
+391 QSAVAPEMLVHQGP
-405 ARIFNTEEE
+405 ARVFETEEE
-414 AFSAIINREI
+414 AFAAIIERRIN
-424 KPGDIIVIRY
+424 PGEVIVIRY

-494 VEEGDQIKI
+494 VEEGDTISI
-503 DIPKRSLTLLVNEK
+503 DIPRQKLELLVDEK
-517 TLAERKKNQH
+517 EIEARRRRWQKPAPRIRE
-527 QPTAKISHGYL
+527 GYL
-538 ARYAAQVSSAAAGAI
+538 ARYARLVGSAAGGAV
-553 LTLTATSKK
+553 LS
-562 R
+562 